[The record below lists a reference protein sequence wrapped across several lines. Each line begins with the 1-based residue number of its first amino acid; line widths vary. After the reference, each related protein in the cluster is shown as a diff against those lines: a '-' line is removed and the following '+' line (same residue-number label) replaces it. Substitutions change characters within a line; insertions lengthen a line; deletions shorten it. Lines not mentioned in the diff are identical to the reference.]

1 MARSGDSSDTIES
14 VQLGESGGYDGSG
27 EYDGSVGPGESDSG
41 DPCDT
46 YESGDENGT
55 DEQNSR

>member
-14 VQLGESGGYDGSG
+14 VSLGESG
-27 EYDGSVGPGESDSG
+27 EYDGSVGPCESDSG

-46 YESGDENGT
+46 YESGDEHRT
-55 DEQNSR
+55 DEQDSR